1 MRNILVNDSKRTP
14 LDKQPVEIVE
24 RKGVGHPDSM
34 CDAIMDQVSVELSKA
49 YLKEFGAILHHILT
63 NHCLLLEMLKASL
76 GVVW

>member
-1 MRNILVNDSKRTP
+1 MRNILVNNSKCTT

-49 YLKEFGAILHHILT
+49 DIKAFGGT
-63 NHCLLLEMLKASL
+63 EPWPASNL
-76 GVVW
+76 WVTASS

>member
-1 MRNILVNDSKRTP
+1 MRNILVNGSKQTP

-49 YLKEFGAILHHILT
+49 YIKEFGAI
-63 NHCLLLEMLKASL
+63 
-76 GVVW
+76 